1 MSKLREAPLMASK
14 EARPAGDCEVER
26 AERPFSCGTRAARPA
41 SWALRSAWLGAA
53 AAGTAAGRVTAGVA
67 GAAGRVTAGAAFR
80 VTAVA
85 GAAFRVTVGVW
96 GKRQ

>member
-1 MSKLREAPLMASK
+1 MLSKLRDAPLMASK

-26 AERPFSCGTRAARPA
+26 AERPLSCGTRAARPA

-53 AAGTAAGRVTAGVA
+53 AGTAAGRVTAG
-67 GAAGRVTAGAAFR
+67 
-80 VTAVA
+80 VA